1 MAVYRVI
8 PLENN
13 KISQYRNARDVSVFF
28 LGRRISA
35 YIVVK
40 TDASG
45 SRVVPLEGLNLP
57 DVQAIQQMLETA

>member
-13 KISQYRNARDVSVFF
+13 KISQYRSPREVSVFF

-40 TDASG
+40 TDSSG